1 VADTHL
7 TLPSLRD
14 GPLPLPPEGRR
25 GQFRAAIATYSYAL
39 RLARR
44 ELRGGIGGFRVF
56 LACLALG
63 VGAVAAVGS
72 LGAAVEAGIRGDART
87 LLGGDVS
94 ARLAYRP
101 ASEDERRFLAASGLL
116 SETAKLRAMA
126 RSLDGARH
134 SLIELQAV
142 DRAYPLYGQVALVPP
157 QPLAAA
163 LAPDSGVYGAVAEAT
178 VASRLG
184 LKLGDEFRIG
194 EAVLRLSAIIESEP
208 DRAFAGLSF
217 GPRVTVPSA
226 ALAAAGLIRPGALV
240 TYDYRLRLA
249 PKGDGWDDALS
260 WTRAARTAFP
270 EAGWQLRT
278 GDNASPALQRFIDR
292 IGFFLSLAGI
302 TALLVGGVGIGNA
315 VTGYVASKTPAIATL
330 KCLGASNRLVFA
342 AYFLQILALAL
353 LGIAVGLLLGGLAP
367 ALVQPLIKGLLPV
380 SLRLGLYPAP
390 LAVAGLCGLLTML
403 VFALWPLAAIG
414 EVSPAAL
421 FRDRV
426 APARRRLAPLAAVAS
441 AAAAFTLAALIV
453 LTAADRKIALWYVA
467 GALAAFL
474 LFRIAGALVVA
485 AARRAPRPA
494 RPLLRLALGNLHR
507 PGAPTARIVLSLG
520 IGLSVMSALALVEGN
535 LRVEIEDRL
544 AEHAPADFF
553 IDIQA
558 DQLAGFE
565 EIVRA
570 VPGASFDQVPMLR
583 ARITRLNGTPVEEAR
598 VAPEAQW
605 ALRSDRGLTYA
616 ATLPS
621 GSRLV
626 AGEWWG
632 ADYHGPP
639 LVSFDAELAR
649 GMGLQV
655 GDTLTVNLLGR
666 DITARI
672 ASLRQIDWARL
683 GISFAIVFA
692 PGSLEAAPQTHLA
705 AVYVTPAEEEGLVR
719 RVTERFPNVSAV
731 PVREGLAAVA
741 RVVATIGTAIRLVAL
756 VTLAAGV
763 LVLGGAVAAG
773 HRRRVY
779 DAVVLKVLGA
789 TRGALAAAFLI
800 EHGLVGLLTAL
811 VAAGLGT
818 LAAYAL
824 VTGPLKSEW
833 VFLPGPLMAITGT
846 AVLLTLVVGF
856 AGTWRA
862 LGAKPAAYLRNE

>member
-1 VADTHL
+1 MD
-7 TLPSLRD
+7 R
-14 GPLPLPPEGRR
+14 GPLARTRAGRPR
-25 GQFRAAIATYSYAL
+25 SQLIYAL

-44 ELRGGIGGFRVF
+44 ELRGGIAGFRIF
-56 LACLALG
+56 LTCLVLG

-72 LGAAVEAGIRGDART
+72 LGAAVDAGIRADART

-101 ASEDERRFLAASGLL
+101 ASEAERQFLAASGTL

-142 DRAYPLYGQVALVPP
+142 DDAYPLYGAVALAPS
-157 QPLAAA
+157 QKLAAA
-163 LAPDSGVYGAVAEAT
+163 LASDHDLFGAVAEAA
-178 VASRLG
+178 VVSRLG

-194 EAVLRLSAIIESEP
+194 DTVLRLSAIIESEP
-208 DRAFAGLSF
+208 DRAFGGLAF
-217 GPRVTVPSA
+217 GPRVTIPSA

-240 TYDYRLRLA
+240 TYDYRLLLA
-249 PKGDGWDDALS
+249 PKGDAGGATWSDAAS
-260 WTRAARTAFP
+260 WTRAARAAFP

-278 GDNASPALQRFIDR
+278 GADASPALQRFIDR
-292 IGFFLSLAGI
+292 VGLFLNLAGI

-315 VTGYVASKTPAIATL
+315 VAGYVASKTAAIATL
-330 KCLGASNRLVFA
+330 KCLGASTRLVFA
-342 AYFLQILALAL
+342 AYLLQIVVLAF
-353 LGIAVGLLLGGLAP
+353 LGVAVGLLVGGVVP
-367 ALVQPLIKGLLPV
+367 ALVAPLLKGLLPV
-380 SLRLGLYPAP
+380 SLRLGIYPAP
-390 LAVAGLCGLLTML
+390 LAIAGLCGFLTTL

-414 EVSPAAL
+414 QVSPGAL

-426 APARRRLAPLAAVAS
+426 QSARRHFAPLAAAAS
-441 AAAAFTLAALIV
+441 AAAALALAALIV
-453 LTAADRKIALWYVA
+453 LSAADRKIALWYV
-467 GALAAFL
+467 GSALAAFL

-485 AARRAPRPA
+485 AARAVPRPA
-494 RPLLRLALGNLHR
+494 QPLLRLALGNLHR

-535 LRVEIEDRL
+535 LAVEINGRL

-553 IDIQA
+553 IDIQP

-583 ARITRLNGTPVEEAR
+583 GRVTRLNGTSVDEAR

-605 ALRSDRGLTYA
+605 ALRGDRGLTYA

-621 GSRLV
+621 GSRLL
-626 AGEWWG
+626 AGEWWA

-649 GMGLQV
+649 GMGLRV

-692 PGSLEAAPQTHLA
+692 PGTIDAAPQTHLA
-705 AVYVTPAEEEGLVR
+705 AVYVTPEEEERLVR
-719 RVTERFPNVSAV
+719 QVTERFPNVSAI
-731 PVREGLAAVA
+731 PVREALAAVA

-789 TRGALAAAFLI
+789 TRGALALSFLI

-833 VFLPGPLMAITGT
+833 VFLPAPLLAIAGI
-846 AVLLTLVVGF
+846 AVLLTLVLGF

>member
-1 VADTHL
+1 VADTRL
-7 TLPSLRD
+7 TLPSLCD
-14 GPLPLPPEGRR
+14 GPLPLPPSGRR
-25 GQFRAAIATYSYAL
+25 GKFRTAVATYSYAL

-44 ELRGGIGGFRVF
+44 ELRGGIAGFRIF
-56 LACLALG
+56 LACLVLG
-63 VGAVAAVGS
+63 VGAIAAVGS
-72 LGAAVEAGIRGDART
+72 LGAAVEAGISGDART

-101 ASEDERRFLAASGLL
+101 ASAEERRFLAGSGRL

-126 RSLDGARH
+126 RSLDGARR

-142 DRAYPLYGQVALVPP
+142 DDAYPLYGSVTLAPS
-157 QPLAAA
+157 QPIAAA
-163 LAPDSGVYGAVAEAT
+163 LAPDKGVFGAVAEAT

-194 EAVLRLSAIIESEP
+194 DAVLRLSTIIESEP

-217 GPRVTVPSA
+217 GPRVTIPSA
-226 ALAAAGLIRPGALV
+226 ALTAAGLIRPGALV
-240 TYDYRLRLA
+240 NYDYRLRLSPGSDPA
-249 PKGDGWDDALS
+249 S
-260 WTRAARTAFP
+260 WIRAARAAFP
-270 EAGWQLRT
+270 EAGWRLRT
-278 GDNASPALQRFIDR
+278 GDDASPALQRFIDR
-292 IGFFLSLAGI
+292 IGFFLNLAGI

-315 VTGYVASKTPAIATL
+315 VAGYVASKTAAIATL
-330 KCLGASNRLVFA
+330 KCLGASNGLVFA

-353 LGIAVGLLLGGLAP
+353 LGIAAGLLLGGVVP
-367 ALVQPLIKGLLPV
+367 ALVAPLLKGLLRV

-390 LAVAGLCGLLTML
+390 LAIAGLCGLLTVL

-426 APARRRLAPLAAVAS
+426 APARRHLAPFAAAVS
-441 AAAAFTLAALIV
+441 AAAALVLAVLIV
-453 LTAADRKIALWYVA
+453 LNAPDRKVALWYVA

-485 AARRAPRPA
+485 AARLMPRPA
-494 RPLLRLALGNLHR
+494 RPLWRLALGNLHR

-520 IGLSVMSALALVEGN
+520 IGLSVMSALGLVEGN

-544 AEHAPADFF
+544 AEHAPAEFF
-553 IDIQA
+553 IDIQG

-570 VPGASFDQVPMLR
+570 VPGASFEQVPMLR
-583 ARITRLNGTPVEEAR
+583 ARITRLNGTPVEEAT

-605 ALRSDRGLTYA
+605 ALRSDRGLTYSA
-616 ATLPS
+616 VLPS

-626 AGEWWG
+626 AGEWWS

-639 LVSFDAELAR
+639 LISFDAELAR
-649 GMGLQV
+649 GMGLRV

-672 ASLRQIDWARL
+672 ASLRQIDWVRL
-683 GISFAIVFA
+683 GINFAIVFA
-692 PGSLEAAPQTHLA
+692 PGTLEAAPQTHLA
-705 AVYVTPAEEEGLVR
+705 AVYVAPAEEEALVR
-719 RVTERFPNVSAV
+719 RVTERFANVSAI
-731 PVREGLAAVA
+731 PVRDALAAVA
-741 RVVATIGTAIRLVAL
+741 RVVATIGTAIRLVGL
-756 VTLAAGV
+756 VTLAAGI

-789 TRGALAAAFLI
+789 TRGALATAFLI

-833 VFLPGPLMAITGT
+833 VFLPGPLLAIVGI
-846 AVLLTLVVGF
+846 ALLLTLVLGF

>member
-1 VADTHL
+1 MTV
-7 TLPSLRD
+7 SLSDR
-14 GPLPLPPEGRR
+14 GPLARTRAGRPR
-25 GQFRAAIATYSYAL
+25 SGFYAL

-44 ELRGGIGGFRVF
+44 ELRGGIGGFRIF
-56 LACLALG
+56 LACLVLG
-63 VGAVAAVGS
+63 VGAIAAIGS
-72 LGAAVEAGIRGDART
+72 LGAAVEGGIRGDART

-94 ARLAYRP
+94 ARLAYRS
-101 ASEDERRFLAASGLL
+101 ASEPERQFLAASGTL

-126 RSLDGARH
+126 RSLDGGRR
-134 SLIELQAV
+134 SLVELQAV
-142 DRAYPLYGQVALVPP
+142 DDAYPLYGSVALAPP
-157 QPLAAA
+157 QALAAA
-163 LAPDSGVYGAVAEAT
+163 LVPADGVFGAVAEAA

-184 LKLGDEFRIG
+184 LSLGDEFRIG

-208 DRAFAGLSF
+208 DRAFGGLAF
-217 GPRVTVPSA
+217 GPRVTIQKA

-240 TYDYRLRLA
+240 NYDYRLRLA
-249 PKGDGWDDALS
+249 PSGAGWSDAAG
-260 WTRAARTAFP
+260 WIGAARAAFP
-270 EAGWQLRT
+270 EAGWELRS
-278 GDNASPALQRFIDR
+278 GADASPGLQRFIDR
-292 IGFFLSLAGI
+292 VGLFLSLAGI
-302 TALLVGGVGIGNA
+302 TALLVGGIGIGNGVA
-315 VTGYVASKTPAIATL
+315 GYVASKTAAIATL
-330 KCLGASNRLVFA
+330 KCLGASTRLVFA

-353 LGIAVGLLLGGLAP
+353 IGIAGGLLLGGVAP
-367 ALVQPLIKGLLPV
+367 VLIAPLLKGLLPV
-380 SLRLGLYPAP
+380 SLRLGFYPAP
-390 LAVAGLCGLLTML
+390 LAIAALCGVLTVL

-414 EVSPAAL
+414 QVSPGAL

-426 APARRRLAPLAAVAS
+426 APARRHFALPAIAAS
-441 AAAAFTLAALIV
+441 AAAALGLAAVIV
-453 LTAADRKIALWYVA
+453 LPATDRKIALWYVA
-467 GALAAFL
+467 GTLAAFVS
-474 LFRIAGALVVA
+474 FRIAGALVIA
-485 AARRAPRPA
+485 AARLLPRPS

-553 IDIQA
+553 IDIQP

-570 VPGASFDQVPMLR
+570 VPNATFDQVPMLR
-583 ARITRLNGTPVEEAR
+583 ARITWLNGTPVDEAR

-605 ALRSDRGLTYA
+605 ALRSDRGLTFA
-616 ATLPS
+616 ASLPS

-626 AGEWWG
+626 AGEWWP
-632 ADYHGPP
+632 ADYSGPP

-649 GMGLQV
+649 GMGLRV

-692 PGSLEAAPQTHLA
+692 PGTLEAAPQTHLA
-705 AVYVTPAEEEGLVR
+705 AVYVAPAQEEELVR
-719 RVTERFPNVSAV
+719 RVTERFPNVSAI
-731 PVREGLAAVA
+731 PVREALAGLE

-763 LVLGGAVAAG
+763 LVLGGAIAAG
-773 HRRRVY
+773 YRRRVY

-800 EHGLVGLLTAL
+800 EHGMVGLLTAL
-811 VAAGLGT
+811 AAAGLGT

-824 VTGPLKSEW
+824 VTGPLNSDW
-833 VFLPGPLMAITGT
+833 VFLPVPLLAIAGI
-846 AVLLTLVVGF
+846 AVLLTLVLGF

>member
-1 VADTHL
+1 
-7 TLPSLRD
+7 
-14 GPLPLPPEGRR
+14 
-25 GQFRAAIATYSYAL
+25 
-39 RLARR
+39 LARR
-44 ELRGGIGGFRVF
+44 ELRGGIAGFRVF
-56 LACLALG
+56 LACLVLG
-63 VGAVAAVGS
+63 VGAIAATGS
-72 LGAAVEAGIRGDART
+72 LGAAIEAGIRGDART

-94 ARLAYRP
+94 VRLAYRP
-101 ASEDERRFLAASGLL
+101 ASEAERGFLAASGKL

-142 DRAYPLYGQVALVPP
+142 DDAYPLYGAVALAPS
-157 QPLAAA
+157 QNLGAA
-163 LAPDSGVYGAVAEAT
+163 LAPKDGMFGAVAEAA

-194 EAVLRLSAIIESEP
+194 EAVLHLSAIIESEP

-217 GPRVTVPSA
+217 GPRVTIARA

-240 TYDYRLRLA
+240 NYEYRLRLSPKGDA
-249 PKGDGWDDALS
+249 KGDGWTDAAS
-260 WTRAARTAFP
+260 WTRAARAAFP

-278 GDNASPALQRFIDR
+278 GADASPELQRFIDR
-292 IGFFLSLAGI
+292 IGFFLNLAGI

-315 VTGYVASKTPAIATL
+315 VAGYVASKSEAIATL
-330 KCLGASNRLVFA
+330 KCLGASARLVFA
-342 AYFLQILALAL
+342 AYLIQILVLGL
-353 LGIAVGLLLGGLAP
+353 LGIAVGLFVGGVVP
-367 ALVQPLIKGLLPV
+367 ALVAPLLKGLLPV

-390 LAVAGLCGLLTML
+390 LAIAGLYGLLTIL

-414 EVSPAAL
+414 QVSPAAL

-426 APARRRLAPLAAVAS
+426 APARRHFSPLAAAAS
-441 AAAAFTLAALIV
+441 ATAALALAGLIV
-453 LTAADRKIALWYVA
+453 LNAPDRKIALWYVA
-467 GALAAFL
+467 GALAAFV

-485 AARRAPRPA
+485 AARLLPRPSQ
-494 RPLLRLALGNLHR
+494 PLLRLALGNLHR

-520 IGLSVMSALALVEGN
+520 IGLSVMSALALVESN
-535 LRVEIEDRL
+535 LAVEIEGRL

-553 IDIQA
+553 IDIQP

-565 EIVRA
+565 EIVGA
-570 VPGASFDQVPMLR
+570 MPGASFDHVPMLR
-583 ARITRLNGTPVEEAR
+583 GRITRLNGTPVEAAK

-616 ATLPS
+616 ATLPE

-626 AGEWWG
+626 AGAWWR
-632 ADYHGPP
+632 ADYRGPP

-649 GMGLQV
+649 GMGLAL

-692 PGSLEAAPQTHLA
+692 PGTLDTAPQTHLA
-705 AVYVTPAEEEGLVR
+705 AVYVTPAEEEALVR
-719 RVTERFPNVSAV
+719 RVTERFPNVSAI
-731 PVREGLAAVA
+731 PVREALAAVA

-756 VTLAAGV
+756 VTLAAGI

-789 TRGALAAAFLI
+789 TRGALALAFLI
-800 EHGLVGLLTAL
+800 EHGLVGLFTAL

-833 VFLPGPLMAITGT
+833 VFLPAPLLVIAGG
-846 AVLLTLVVGF
+846 AVLLTLALGF

>member
-1 VADTHL
+1 MQHPFP
-7 TLPSLRD
+7 TL
-14 GPLPLPPEGRR
+14 RR
-25 GQFRAAIATYSYAL
+25 VLQSFGHARSQLGYAL
-39 RLARR
+39 LLARR
-44 ELRGGIGGFRVF
+44 ELRGGIGGFRIF
-56 LACLALG
+56 LACLVLG
-63 VGAVAAVGS
+63 VGAIAATGS
-72 LGAAVEAGIRGDART
+72 IGAAVDAGIRGDART

-101 ASEDERRFLAASGLL
+101 ASEPERQFLAASGAL

-126 RSLDGARH
+126 RSLDGARR
-134 SLIELQAV
+134 SLVELQAV
-142 DRAYPLYGQVALVPP
+142 DDAYPLYGKVVLAPSETLTAALMPENGVFG
-157 QPLAAA
+157 AAA
-163 LAPDSGVYGAVAEAT
+163 EAA

-184 LKLGDEFRIG
+184 LKVGDEFRIG
-194 EAVLRLSAIIESEP
+194 DAVLRLSAIIESEP
-208 DRAFAGLSF
+208 DRAFAGLAF
-217 GPRVTVPSA
+217 GPRVTIPKA

-240 TYDYRLRLA
+240 TYDYRLRLNSGTDPA
-249 PKGDGWDDALS
+249 N
-260 WTRAARTAFP
+260 WTRDARAAFP

-278 GDNASPALQRFIDR
+278 GANASPALQRFIDR
-292 IGFFLSLAGI
+292 VGFFLNLAAI

-315 VTGYVASKTPAIATL
+315 VAGYVASKTAAIATL
-330 KCLGASNRLVFA
+330 KCLGASTRLVFA
-342 AYFLQILALAL
+342 AYFLQILMLAL
-353 LGIAVGLLLGGLAP
+353 LGVASGLIVGGVAP
-367 ALVQPLIKGLLPV
+367 AVAAPLLKGLLPV
-380 SLRLGLYPAP
+380 SLRLGLYPVP
-390 LAVAGLCGLLTML
+390 LAIAGLCGFLTTL

-414 EVSPAAL
+414 QVSPASL

-426 APARRRLAPLAAVAS
+426 QPAPRYFAPLAAAAS
-441 AAAAFTLAALIV
+441 AAAALALAALIV
-453 LTAADRKIALWYVA
+453 LNAADRKVALWYVA

-485 AARRAPRPA
+485 AARALPRPA
-494 RPLLRLALGNLHR
+494 HPLLRLALANLHR
-507 PGAPTARIVLSLG
+507 PGAPTARVVLSLG
-520 IGLSVMSALALVEGN
+520 IGLSVMSALGLVEGN
-535 LRVEIEDRL
+535 LALEIEDRL

-553 IDIQA
+553 IDIQT

-570 VPGASFDQVPMLR
+570 VPGATFDQVPMLR
-583 ARITRLNGTPVEEAR
+583 GRITRLNGKPVDEAT
-598 VAPEAQW
+598 VESGAQW
-605 ALRSDRGLTYA
+605 ALRSDRGLTYS
-616 ATLPS
+616 ATLPT

-626 AGEWWG
+626 AGEWWA
-632 ADYHGPP
+632 ADYQGPP

-649 GMGLQV
+649 GMGLGV

-672 ASLRQIDWARL
+672 ANLRQIDWSRL
-683 GISFAIVFA
+683 GINFVIIFA
-692 PGSLEAAPQTHLA
+692 PGTMEAAPQTHLA
-705 AVYVTPAEEEGLVR
+705 AVYATPAEEEEMVH
-719 RVTERFPNVSAV
+719 RVTEHFPNVSAI

-741 RVVATIGTAIRLVAL
+741 RVVATIGAAIRLVAL

-789 TRGALAAAFLI
+789 TRGALALSFLI

-833 VFLPGPLMAITGT
+833 VFLPGPLLAITGI
-846 AVLLTLVVGF
+846 AVVLTLVLGF

>member
-1 VADTHL
+1 MRAG
-7 TLPSLRD
+7 
-14 GPLPLPPEGRR
+14 GPRSELGY
-25 GQFRAAIATYSYAL
+25 AI

-44 ELRGGIGGFRVF
+44 ELRGGIAGFRIF
-56 LACLALG
+56 LACLVLG
-63 VGAVAAVGS
+63 VGAIAAVGS
-72 LGAAVEAGIRGDART
+72 LNAAVEAGIRADART

-101 ASEDERRFLAASGLL
+101 ASESERQFLAASGTL

-126 RSLDGARH
+126 RSLDGERH

-142 DRAYPLYGQVALVPP
+142 DDTYPLYGTV
-157 QPLAAA
+157 A
-163 LAPDSGVYGAVAEAT
+163 LAPSQTLGAALTPDDGGFGAVSEAAI
-178 VASRLG
+178 ASRLG
-184 LKLGDEFRIG
+184 LSLGDQFRVG
-194 EAVLRLSAIIESEP
+194 EAVLRLRAIIESEP
-208 DRAFAGLSF
+208 DAAFAGLAF
-217 GPRVTVPSA
+217 GPRIIIPRA
-226 ALAAAGLIRPGALV
+226 ALEATRLIRPGALV

-249 PKGDGWDDALS
+249 PESDTAS
-260 WTRAARTAFP
+260 WTRAARAAFP
-270 EAGWQLRT
+270 EAGWQLRSSA
-278 GDNASPALQRFIDR
+278 DASPALQRLIDR
-292 IGFFLSLAGI
+292 VGLFLNLAGI

-315 VTGYVASKTPAIATL
+315 VAGYVASKTAAIATL

-342 AYFLQILALAL
+342 AYFAQILALAL
-353 LGIAVGLLLGGLAP
+353 LGIAVGLLLGGVAP
-367 ALVQPLIKGLLPV
+367 ALVAPLLKGLLPV
-380 SLRLGLYPAP
+380 SLRLGLYPTP
-390 LAVAGLCGLLTML
+390 LAIAGLCGVLTTL

-414 EVSPAAL
+414 QVSPGAL

-426 APARRRLAPLAAVAS
+426 APWAFTPGRPALRAVPGARPVGPRHFAPLAAAAS
-441 AAAAFTLAALIV
+441 AVAALALAALIV
-453 LTAADRKIALWYVA
+453 LTAADRKIALWYV
-467 GALAAFL
+467 GSALAAFL

-485 AARRAPRPA
+485 AARLMPRPA

-535 LRVEIEDRL
+535 LAIEIEGRL

-553 IDIQA
+553 IDIQP
-558 DQLAGFE
+558 DQLAGFA

-570 VPGASFDQVPMLR
+570 MPGASFDQVPMLR
-583 ARITRLNGTPVEEAR
+583 GRITRLNGTPVEEAP

-626 AGEWWG
+626 AGEWWP

-649 GMGLQV
+649 GMGLGV

-672 ASLRQIDWARL
+672 ASLRRIDWARL

-692 PGSLEAAPQTHLA
+692 PGTLEAAPQTHLA
-705 AVYVTPAEEEGLVR
+705 AVYVMPAEEEGLVR
-719 RVTERFPNVSAV
+719 RVTERFPNVSAI
-731 PVREGLAAVA
+731 PVREALAALA
-741 RVVATIGTAIRLVAL
+741 RVVVTIGVAIRLVAL
-756 VTLAAGV
+756 VTLAAGI

-789 TRGALAAAFLI
+789 TRGALAASFLI

-833 VFLPGPLMAITGT
+833 VFLPGPLLAIAGI
-846 AVLLTLVVGF
+846 AVLLTLVLGF